1 VLAFIESKAFAR
13 RLLRIAGDRADEVLW
28 AIQSDLL
35 KNPTR
40 GSRVEGI
47 SGLRKARASDPV
59 RKKGKRGG
67 FRYLYI
73 YLPREQQ
80 IGLLFL
86 FDKGEKEDL
95 TREDK
100 KELAKLA
107 SGGG

>member
-1 VLAFIESKAFAR
+1 VLEFIESRPFTR
-13 RLLRIAGDRADEVLW
+13 RLLKIAGDRADEVLW

-47 SGLRKARASDPV
+47 SGVRKARTADPT
-59 RKKGKRGG
+59 RKKGKRVG

-73 YLPREQQ
+73 YFVRDEQ

-95 TREDK
+95 TKEDRQ
-100 KELAKLA
+100 ELAKLVA
-107 SGGG
+107 EG